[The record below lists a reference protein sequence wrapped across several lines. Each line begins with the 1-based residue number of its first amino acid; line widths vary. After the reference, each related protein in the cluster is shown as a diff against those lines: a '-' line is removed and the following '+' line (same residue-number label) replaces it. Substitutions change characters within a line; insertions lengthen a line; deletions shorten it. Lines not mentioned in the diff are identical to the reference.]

1 MLPKAVRTRVNR
13 LSHAAGINHAAEVKA
28 RLCADLARLR
38 KGGANLAALLA
49 HAEAFVRAEGGARG
63 NGDNGE
69 R

>member
-13 LSHAAGINHAAEVKA
+13 LSHAAGINYAAEFKV

-38 KGGANLAALLA
+38 KGGANLAVLLA
-49 HAEAFVRAEGGARG
+49 HLEAFDRAEGGVWR